1 MLPHDATQE
10 LRVALSPE
18 QRNAEP
24 IRGPSGWLWRNQY
37 SEVGSLLGRRG
48 EFGLQRK
55 KFLGVVDGGGALHPP
70 EDSGGGTGPVGP
82 ACRDLARVETGPY
95 GIHWTGTTKRLLN
108 RHLAELGES
117 WS

>member
-24 IRGPSGWLWRNQY
+24 IREPSGFLWRNQY
-37 SEVGSLLGRRG
+37 SELGSLLGQRG

-55 KFLGVVDGGGALHPP
+55 QFLAVVDGGGALHPP
-70 EDSGGGTGPVGP
+70 GAAAPAPSGRP
-82 ACRDLARVETGPY
+82 AEILQG
-95 GIHWTGTTKRLLN
+95 
-108 RHLAELGES
+108 
-117 WS
+117 